1 MEAARLPDPSEGS
14 DSLESE
20 MEATQVLDETSFKQ
34 IESTMHYVEEAR
46 ARAERAVKELRR
58 IGAEPHLVEAT
69 EQTQEELSDL
79 ARRYRHGTY
88 FAVPRNQ
95 TSF

>member
-1 MEAARLPDPSEGS
+1 MEAARAPDPSERTS
-14 DSLESE
+14 SVDEE
-20 MEATQVLDETSFKQ
+20 MEAAQVLDQTSFKQ

-46 ARAERAVKELRR
+46 ARAERAVKELRQ
-58 IGAEPHLVEAT
+58 IGAEPHLIEAT
-69 EQTQEELSDL
+69 EQAQEELSEL
-79 ARRYRHGTY
+79 ARRYRQGTF

>member
-1 MEAARLPDPSEGS
+1 MEAAR
-14 DSLESE
+14 
-20 MEATQVLDETSFKQ
+20 VLDETSYKH

-46 ARAERAVKELRR
+46 ARAERAVKELQEM
-58 IGAEPHLVEAT
+58 GAEPHLVEAT
-69 EQTQEELSDL
+69 EQARDQLSDL

-88 FAVPRNQ
+88 FAVPRSQ

>member
-1 MEAARLPDPSEGS
+1 MEAEHVPKMSDPPASVEAEMEAAR
-14 DSLESE
+14 
-20 MEATQVLDETSFKQ
+20 VLDETSFRQ
-34 IESTMHYVEEAR
+34 IESTMHYLEEAR
-46 ARAERAVKELRR
+46 ARAERAVRELREM
-58 IGAEPHLVEAT
+58 GAEPHLIEAT

-88 FAVPRNQ
+88 FAVPRSQ

>member
-1 MEAARLPDPSEGS
+1 MEAAR
-14 DSLESE
+14 
-20 MEATQVLDETSFKQ
+20 VLDETSFKE

-46 ARAERAVKELRR
+46 ARAERAVKEMRQM
-58 IGAEPHLVEAT
+58 GAEPHLIAAT
-69 EQTQEELSDL
+69 VQAEEELSDL
-79 ARRYRHGTY
+79 ARRFRQGTY

>member
-1 MEAARLPDPSEGS
+1 MEAA
-14 DSLESE
+14 
-20 MEATQVLDETSFKQ
+20 QVLDQTSFKQ

-46 ARAERAVKELRR
+46 ARAERAAKELRQL
-58 IGAEPHLVEAT
+58 GAEPHLIEAT
-69 EQTQEELSDL
+69 EQAQEELSDL
-79 ARRYRHGTY
+79 ARRYRQGTY